1 MLFLFLFN
9 TGIPI
14 LKDKL
19 EKTLNSGV
27 DETKPICKLQR
38 FILYGDLFMHLYL
51 SNDGAMA
58 H

>member
-1 MLFLFLFN
+1 MVFFFFN

-27 DETKPICKLQR
+27 DETKPVCKLQG
-38 FILYGDLFMHLYL
+38 FLLHGEHFMHLYL
-51 SNDGAMA
+51 SYDGAMA